1 MSADR
6 EQPTSE
12 SGRHA
17 GGGRWAA
24 DPLALPNIR
33 GKRLSL
39 PPRRPD
45 IHADPEAARS
55 WLSQLSRPWAVDLF
69 SGCGGLGL
77 GLERAGFNVVAA
89 ADSDEAAL
97 ETYAANLE
105 SLTWGGDLSDP
116 AAFVEYLAQ
125 VGIETVDLVAGG
137 PPCQPF
143 SRAGSSKI
151 RSLVAEGSRA
161 SEDARVELWRS
172 FMAVVDALDP
182 QAVMLE
188 NVPDMVSW
196 DDGSILLAIVQALID
211 RGYATDAKVLQAERH
226 GVPQH
231 RQRLFVVARRSG
243 KFAWPRR
250 SPSRVDLKTAI
261 GDLPEIDAG
270 AGDLVMPY
278 GGPLNPFQVRARR
291 GMPSRRQAL
300 IHDHISRAV
309 REDDAEAFALLKPG
323 QTYRDL
329 PDRLK
334 RYRDDIFDDKYKR
347 LSWDDV
353 SRTITAHIA
362 RDGYWY
368 IHPEQQRTLSIREA
382 ARLQTFPDIFR
393 FCGHPSVQYRQIG
406 NAVPPALGH
415 AVARRVRAAL
425 ASEEPAC
432 NSAFGEGL
440 RAWRPFTFSKYGQ
453 AAAWAVLMS
462 ELCLPRRKQS
472 ENSELLRRCID
483 IAPSARTASEQT
495 ATLRRLLGPAAVE
508 RLTDVAIAICQR
520 HDGQLPESTEA
531 LRALPRVGTRTA
543 AMVRCFGFGQPTP
556 LTGQGVNRIIER
568 VTGQPVSSV
577 WTSRLQLVRL
587 AGANGPD
594 VAFNAALLRLAE
606 ERCLP
611 SRPLCGACPVR
622 SECRYGKRASREKAS
637 TGASSPRRS
646 TAESARRTAA

>member
-1 MSADR
+1 M
-6 EQPTSE
+6 
-12 SGRHA
+12 
-17 GGGRWAA
+17 
-24 DPLALPNIR
+24 
-33 GKRLSL
+33 
-39 PPRRPD
+39 
-45 IHADPEAARS
+45 
-55 WLSQLSRPWAVDLF
+55 DLF

-97 ETYAANLE
+97 ETYAANLK

-116 AAFVEYLAQ
+116 TAFVKHLAE

-151 RSLVAEGSRA
+151 RSLVAEGSRV

-188 NVPDMVSW
+188 NVPDMASW
-196 DDGSILLAIVQALID
+196 DDGSILLAIMQALID
-211 RGYATDAKVLQAERH
+211 RGYATDARVLQAERH

-243 KFAWPRR
+243 KFSWPRR

-261 GDLPEIDAG
+261 GDLPAIDAG
-270 AGDLVMPY
+270 GGDLVMPY
-278 GGPLNPFQVRARR
+278 AGPLSPFQIRARR
-291 GMPSRRQAL
+291 GMPSRQQAI
-300 IHDHISRAV
+300 IHDHLSRAV

-382 ARLQTFPDIFR
+382 ARLQTFPDVFR

-425 ASEEPAC
+425 ASEEPAR
-432 NSAFGEGL
+432 NSAFGERL
-440 RAWRPFTFSKYGQ
+440 RVWQRSSTPSEYGQ
-453 AAAWAVLMS
+453 ASAWAVLVS
-462 ELCLPRRKQS
+462 ELCLPRRAQS
-472 ENSELLRRCID
+472 RGQDLLDSVIKV
-483 IAPSARTASEQT
+483 APSPSAVSDRA
-495 ATLRRLLGPAAVE
+495 AVLRDLLGSAAAK
-508 RLTDVAIAICQR
+508 RLTEVAIVICHR
-520 HDGQLPESTEA
+520 HDGQLPEATEA

-556 LTGQGVNRIIER
+556 LTSQGVRRIIER
-568 VTGQPVSSV
+568 VTGQPSSSV
-577 WTSRLQLVRL
+577 WTSRLQMVRL
-587 AGANGPD
+587 AGARGPD

-622 SECRYGKRASREKAS
+622 PECRHGNRAQKT
-637 TGASSPRRS
+637 TG
-646 TAESARRTAA
+646 TGLQGSAPQLARKEAA